1 MAWTDEDIKKLTQ
14 LWEQGLSTVAIGQ
27 ALGISKNAVIG
38 KVHRLQLQ
46 ARPSPI
52 RTAGKSAP
60 KKAPAPKKTAKPTPS
75 KAKKAPAKAVPTGS
89 KKPVPAVKKEAS
101 VKKPSASVSASKKT
115 AAPKAQPKQ
124 AAPKKAT
131 PVKSTPTTKKP
142 VEKVPQTT
150 EAAKPA
156 KGLKKVPRPTVIIPK
171 SRRDIFIKKTSQHA
185 HKGIP
190 LTDLKVNSCRW
201 PLGDPTD
208 PDFSFCGKE
217 AVPGKPYCA
226 AHCVEAYT
234 GVFKPR

>member
-14 LWEQGLSTVAIGQ
+14 LWEQGLSTVAIGL
-27 ALGISKNAVIG
+27 ALGIIKNAVIG

-52 RTAGKSAP
+52 RTAGKPAP
-60 KKAPAPKKTAKPTPS
+60 KKATLAKKSAKPAPS
-75 KAKKAPAKAVPTGS
+75 KATKAPAKATPTSS
-89 KKPVPAVKKEAS
+89 KKTAPAAQKAVA
-101 VKKPSASVSASKKT
+101 KKPSAPVPAQKKT
-115 AAPKAQPKQ
+115 AAPKVQPKQ
-124 AAPKKAT
+124 AAPKKAA
-131 PVKSTPTTKKP
+131 PVKAVPAAKKSA
-142 VEKVPQTT
+142 EKAPQTT
-150 EAAKPA
+150 EVAKPA
-156 KGLKKVPRPTVIIPK
+156 KGLKKVPRPTVILPK
-171 SRRDIFIKKTSQHA
+171 SRRDMFIKKTSQHV

-190 LTDLKVNSCRW
+190 LTELKTNSCRW